1 MTQDDEFELDPEL
14 ENNEELDPVYR
25 VVVQR
30 AKEWIRELIDYSRR
44 NNLLYFRETKKQHL
58 DLTHSE
64 SNALNLLIDG
74 QSVSLDQLFPGDEL
88 EAGFLPDALSRLKT
102 IKSKAKENFEERS
115 ISTLYLATWECSWDD
130 SKRSSNR
137 QPLSGSERIPRAPLF
152 LAPIEIKQGARQ
164 GEFRLSLVGDWEVNP
179 ALKSLMRSEWG
190 IELDEI
196 EGDGS
201 EDFDF
206 LEEYR
211 RRIEEAPGGEVRW
224 AAQISNFSYAKYAM
238 VEDLQEGLAD
248 LAANQMILA
257 ICGNE
262 SALSEIRGNL
272 VDPPIDKPNQIEPK
286 IEYLILDA
294 DSSQNQVINAILDGQ
309 SFAFDG
315 PPGTGKSQTIANAIG
330 ALIAE
335 GKKVLFVAEKRAAIE
350 AVVKRLSDQGLTDL
364 LMDFHGTGKKKKEV
378 LADLRQACEAVRV
391 TETKTSRS
399 GNTAL
404 TRERQKLLDHS
415 QALHQVRKPF
425 DRSLYDLM
433 VIAAAHE
440 VGSDVRFRFPT
451 SVRSSMKFEDI
462 ERCEDLIRELGGLGG
477 FLNDPGLA
485 EWRKLDNLDPEVV
498 EDDISSLG
506 DLVDEY
512 LPAISESFD
521 EAVTE
526 LTKSKLAFV
535 DKEELVVLAHE
546 ILEFQSSFG
555 AAIFAEDVVQLV
567 ADLESARSRIGRII
581 GSLFNS
587 RYRST
592 KKKVRAL
599 TQNGGKPP
607 TLLALVEDAFRL
619 KDRWTSLERC
629 GLDRDV
635 IDLRSVKSIGKLGL
649 QISQLAQ
656 CRVRFE
662 KFSTL
667 SEGLETDLDEA
678 LNRAELLLRAAN
690 YARTAHDARRVE
702 AELEQLEI
710 SRLIEEMKGSPDDLP
725 RLVDMLWYSWSTSIV
740 ESMGSRVLG
749 LTKTSSD
756 GLTEAVSVFR
766 ELDKK
771 HIEDTPARI
780 RAIWAK
786 QFSESVKDFEE
797 EWNSLSAALNRKRS
811 LPGIRTV
818 FNNSSSVVSALK
830 PCWVMS
836 PLSVSMLRPPVGW
849 FDVVIFDEA
858 SQILPADAITSIKA
872 ARQVVVAGDDRQL
885 PPTTFFAGGENDDLD
900 DEDSKDESINVGHY
914 ESILSLMKYI
924 ITKPRELRWHYR
936 SRDERLIAFSNEKLY
951 KSLITFPDS
960 AEDSCLRFVRVENGE
975 RSISKRASN
984 PAEVDCVV
992 DLIREHA
999 MQRPEESLGVIA
1011 LGSPHANAIEDALW
1025 EAARSD
1031 EVLAEFLEL
1040 HREEPFFVK
1049 NLERVQGDERDAIIL
1064 TIGYGRNQRG
1074 EIVYN
1079 FGPINGRFGERRLN
1093 VAVTRSKNRMTLV
1106 STFSHVEL
1114 DEKKCKSGGLPF
1126 MRDYLR
1132 YVETDGT
1139 EFGDSSVLRPE
1150 MNAFERSIYTR
1161 LTELGYRVVPQYG
1174 IGRYRVDFAVVSP
1187 EDPTRFVLAV
1197 ECDGA
1202 SYHSQPTARERDR
1215 LRQEA
1220 LERRGWRFH
1229 RIWSTDWFRDPEGE
1243 LQKCVLSINAAAQG
1257 LPNPTGGYA
1266 SSYQEQLFEEDEDE

>member
-1 MTQDDEFELDPEL
+1 MFPGNEL
-14 ENNEELDPVYR
+14 EP
-25 VVVQR
+25 
-30 AKEWIRELIDYSRR
+30 S
-44 NNLLYFRETKKQHL
+44 
-58 DLTHSE
+58 
-64 SNALNLLIDG
+64 
-74 QSVSLDQLFPGDEL
+74 
-88 EAGFLPDALSRLKT
+88 FLPDALYRLKT

-115 ISTLYLATWECSWDD
+115 VSTLYLAVWECSWDD
-130 SKRSSNR
+130 SKRSTNR
-137 QPLSGSERIPRAPLF
+137 QPQSGSERIPRAPLF

-164 GEFRLSLVGDWEVNP
+164 GEVRLSLVGDWEVNP
-179 ALKSLMRSEWG
+179 ALKSLMQSEWG
-190 IELDEI
+190 IELGEI

-201 EDFDF
+201 ENSDVI
-206 LEEYR
+206 EEYR

-224 AAQISNFSYAKYAM
+224 AAQVSNFSYAKYAM
-238 VEDLQEGLAD
+238 VEDLQEGLAE

-262 SALSEIRGNL
+262 SALSEIRGHL

-286 IEYLILDA
+286 NEFLILDA

-350 AVVKRLSDQGLTDL
+350 AVVKRLSDRGLNDL
-364 LMDFHGTGKKKKEV
+364 LMDFHGTGKKRKEV

-391 TETKTSRS
+391 TETRTSRS
-399 GNTAL
+399 GHTAL

-415 QALHQVRKPF
+415 HALHQIRKPF

-433 VIAAAHE
+433 VIAADHE

-462 ERCEDLIRELGGLGG
+462 ERCEDLIRELWSLGG
-477 FLNDPGLA
+477 FLNDPGLV
-485 EWRKLDNLDPEVV
+485 EWRKLDNLDPEIV

-506 DLVDEY
+506 DLVDEH
-512 LPAISESFD
+512 LPAIAECFD
-521 EAVTE
+521 QAVSE
-526 LTKSKLAFV
+526 LTISNLAFV
-535 DKEELVVLAHE
+535 DKEKVVVLAHE
-546 ILEFQSSFG
+546 ILKFQSSFG

-567 ADLESARSRIGRII
+567 DP
-581 GSLFNS
+581 N
-587 RYRST
+587 
-592 KKKVRAL
+592 
-599 TQNGGKPP
+599 
-607 TLLALVEDAFRL
+607 
-619 KDRWTSLERC
+619 
-629 GLDRDV
+629 V
-635 IDLRSVKSIGKLGL
+635 IDCHKCLPFDLRSVSSMSKLGS
-649 QISQLAQ
+649 QISKLAQ
-656 CRVRFE
+656 CRLRFE
-662 KFSTL
+662 KFSAL
-667 SEGLETDLDEA
+667 AGDLGTDLDDS
-678 LNRAELLLRAAN
+678 LNSAELLLRAAN
-690 YARTAHDARRVE
+690 YARTAHDARQIEV
-702 AELEQLEI
+702 ELEQLEI

-766 ELDKK
+766 ELDKR
-771 HIEDTPARI
+771 HIDDTPNRI

-885 PPTTFFAGGENDDLD
+885 PPTTFFAGGENDELD
-900 DEDSKDESINVGHY
+900 DEDTEDESINVGHY

-960 AEDSCLRFVRVENGE
+960 AEDSCLRFVRVESGE

-999 MQRPEESLGVIA
+999 TQRPEESLGVIA

-1025 EAARSD
+1025 EAASSD
-1031 EVLAEFLEL
+1031 DALAEFLEL

-1093 VAVTRSKNRMTLV
+1093 VAVTRAKNRMTLV

-1126 MRDYLR
+1126 LRDYLR

-1139 EFGDSSVLRPE
+1139 EFGDSSVSRPE

-1174 IGRYRVDFAVVSP
+1174 IGKYRVDFAIVSP

-1243 LQKCVLSINAAAQG
+1243 LQKCVLSIDEAAQG
-1257 LPNPTGGYA
+1257 LPKSTGRFA
-1266 SSYQEQLFEEDEDE
+1266 SNYQEQLFEEDEDE